1 LLEKNRDE
9 LGMHFLPSSYLF
21 FQLLEKKKVFH
32 NILLVF
38 FFLQVLKENN
48 VRKEELKARALALK
62 NLGRI
67 FQVDCLL

>member
-1 LLEKNRDE
+1 MNWECI
-9 LGMHFLPSSYLF
+9 SSLVATF
-21 FQLLEKKKVFH
+21 FFNCLKKKRSSIIFFSY
-32 NILLVF
+32 F

-67 FQVDCLL
+67 FQVDCFL